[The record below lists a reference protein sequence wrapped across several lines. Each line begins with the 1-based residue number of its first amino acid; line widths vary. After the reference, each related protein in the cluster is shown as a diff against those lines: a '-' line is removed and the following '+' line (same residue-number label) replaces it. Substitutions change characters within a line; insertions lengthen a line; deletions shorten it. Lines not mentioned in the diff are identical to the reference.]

1 MKCFQK
7 DRFQNM
13 KNMKWLK
20 SEQFMFITTFK
31 NTHVSN
37 FDKRQFVRFF
47 FKSATDDVHAQS
59 FSHFR

>member
-1 MKCFQK
+1 M
-7 DRFQNM
+7 R
-13 KNMKWLK
+13 WLK
-20 SEQFMFITTFK
+20 SEQLMFITTFK

-37 FDKRQFVRFF
+37 FDKRQFERFF